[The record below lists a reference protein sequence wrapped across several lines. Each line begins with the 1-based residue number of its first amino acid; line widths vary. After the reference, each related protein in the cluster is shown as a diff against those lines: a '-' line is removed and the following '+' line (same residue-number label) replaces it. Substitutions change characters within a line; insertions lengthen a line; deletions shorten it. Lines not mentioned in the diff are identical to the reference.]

1 MRQTYQTKKSQL
13 VSVIEPIKYG
23 KNPNQLSPQ
32 FGHEELYEIEA
43 NKGQEEDLTQLAEA
57 ELSIEE
63 VYQEVLN
70 ELRAKKIANYK

>member
-23 KNPNQLSPQ
+23 ENPNQLSPQ
-32 FGHEELYEIEA
+32 F
-43 NKGQEEDLTQLAEA
+43 GQEEDLTQLAEV

-70 ELRAKKIANYK
+70 ELRTKKTS

>member
-1 MRQTYQTKKSQL
+1 MQKTYQNKKNQL

-23 KNPNQLSPQ
+23 KNQNQLTPQ
-32 FGHEELYEIEA
+32 FGLEDLDNYVST
-43 NKGQEEDLTQLAEA
+43 NGQEEDLSQLAEA

-70 ELRAKKIANYK
+70 ELRSKKKNY

>member
-32 FGHEELYEIEA
+32 FGHEELYQIEA

-70 ELRAKKIANYK
+70 ELRTKKTS

>member
-1 MRQTYQTKKSQL
+1 MRQTYHTKKSQL

-32 FGHEELYEIEA
+32 FGHEALYEIEA
-43 NKGQEEDLTQLAEA
+43 SKGQEEDLTQLAEA
-57 ELSIEE
+57 ELSSEE

-70 ELRAKKIANYK
+70 ELRTKKTS

>member
-23 KNPNQLSPQ
+23 KNPKQRSPQ
-32 FGHEELYEIEA
+32 FWHEELDQIEA

-70 ELRAKKIANYK
+70 ELRSKKKNC

>member
-32 FGHEELYEIEA
+32 FGHEELYEIEV

-70 ELRAKKIANYK
+70 ELRTKKSS

>member
-1 MRQTYQTKKSQL
+1 MRQTYHTKKSQL

-23 KNPNQLSPQ
+23 KNPNQLTPQ
-32 FGHEELYEIEA
+32 FGHEDLYEIEA
-43 NKGQEEDLTQLAEA
+43 SKGQEEDLTQLAEA

-70 ELRAKKIANYK
+70 ELRTKKTS

>member
-1 MRQTYQTKKSQL
+1 MRQTYHTKKSQL

-23 KNPNQLSPQ
+23 KNPNQLTPQ
-32 FGHEELYEIEA
+32 FGHEALYEIEA

-70 ELRAKKIANYK
+70 ELRTKKTS

>member
-1 MRQTYQTKKSQL
+1 MHQTYQTKKSQL
-13 VSVIEPIKYG
+13 VSVIEPLKYG

-32 FGHEELYEIEA
+32 FGHEALEE
-43 NKGQEEDLTQLAEA
+43 NDTRFTQDEDLSYLAEE

-70 ELRAKKIANYK
+70 EIKAKKVNL

>member
-23 KNPNQLSPQ
+23 ENPNQLSPQ
-32 FGHEELYEIEA
+32 F
-43 NKGQEEDLTQLAEA
+43 GQEEDLTQLAEV

-70 ELRAKKIANYK
+70 ELRTKKRANYK